1 VKAHISATIDEQLVE
16 DLNRYGL
23 EERRSRSQVIEMALK
38 KFLSRRLDLKDEIVT
53 SEGQFQGRFIRE
65 ETYDR

>member
-1 VKAHISATIDEQLVE
+1 MKFHISVTIDEQLVK

-38 KFLSRRLDLKDEIVT
+38 EFLRGRMDMKDEIVT
-53 SEGQFQGRFIRE
+53 SEGQFQGRFSRE
-65 ETYDR
+65 ETYDC

>member
-1 VKAHISATIDEQLVE
+1 MKSHISVTIDEQLVK

-23 EERRSRSQVIEMALK
+23 EERRARSQVIEMALK
-38 KFLSRRLDLKDEIVT
+38 EFLRGRMEMKDEIVT
-53 SEGQFQGRFIRE
+53 SEGHLQGSFSRA

>member
-23 EERRSRSQVIEMALK
+23 EERRSRSQVIEMAFK

>member
-1 VKAHISATIDEQLVE
+1 MKAHISATIDNQLVE

-38 KFLSRRLDLKDEIVT
+38 EFLRRRLDLKDEIVT
-53 SEGQFQGRFIRE
+53 SEGQFQGRFSR
-65 ETYDR
+65 

>member
-1 VKAHISATIDEQLVE
+1 MKAHISATIDEQLVE

-38 KFLSRRLDLKDEIVT
+38 NFLRRRLDLKDEIVT

>member
-1 VKAHISATIDEQLVE
+1 MKAHISATIDEQLVE

-38 KFLSRRLDLKDEIVT
+38 KFLRRRLDLKDEIVK

>member
-1 VKAHISATIDEQLVE
+1 VKTHISATIDEQLVE

-38 KFLSRRLDLKDEIVT
+38 EFLRRRLDLKDEIVT
-53 SEGQFQGRFIRE
+53 SEGQFQGRFSR
-65 ETYDR
+65 

>member
-38 KFLSRRLDLKDEIVT
+38 KFLRRRLDLKDEIVT
-53 SEGQFQGRFIRE
+53 SEGQF
-65 ETYDR
+65 

>member
-1 VKAHISATIDEQLVE
+1 MKAHISATIDEQLVE

-38 KFLSRRLDLKDEIVT
+38 KFLRRRLDLKDEIVT